1 MMYRSAQLAR
11 STMRHIRKAPT
22 PRRPY
27 SSALD
32 PAGMTPKED
41 LMLDTTA
48 WFVAIALVYSPD
60 VDYDNADHQNI
71 NDLQDKANSRSKKE
85 KEDPR
90 NEH

>member
-1 MMYRSAQLAR
+1 MFRSTQLAR
-11 STMRHIRKAPT
+11 SAMCHLRKATT

-41 LMLDTTA
+41 LMLDATA

-60 VDYDNADHQNI
+60 GDFEDSDYQNMSE
-71 NDLQDKANSRSKKE
+71 LQDEANSRTKNGKD
-85 KEDPR
+85 DPK